1 MIFQYHLD
9 KSDYLHYLFYSTSR
23 SKKVKKRR
31 SLNKFI
37 LSVMYLVMGY
47 YLYKNHGM
55 MPALF
60 FFLLCVPLYFLYNVF
75 ERKQYLKHFNKF
87 IDYHFKDNIDRKS
100 TIQIEDD
107 RFLVVDDE
115 ELWHSYDDIEEV
127 HETNQL
133 MVVQLKNGV
142 AIL

>member
-1 MIFQYHLD
+1 
-9 KSDYLHYLFYSTSR
+9 
-23 SKKVKKRR
+23 
-31 SLNKFI
+31 
-37 LSVMYLVMGY
+37 
-47 YLYKNHGM
+47 

-60 FFLLCVPLYFLYNVF
+60 FILLCIPLYFLYNVF

-87 IDYHFKDNIDRKS
+87 IDHHFKDNIDRKS

-107 RFLVVDDE
+107 RFHVVDDE

-142 AIL
+142 AILLPKNKIANAGVLLDKLNKEAVSRRIPVYSFPDWKWK